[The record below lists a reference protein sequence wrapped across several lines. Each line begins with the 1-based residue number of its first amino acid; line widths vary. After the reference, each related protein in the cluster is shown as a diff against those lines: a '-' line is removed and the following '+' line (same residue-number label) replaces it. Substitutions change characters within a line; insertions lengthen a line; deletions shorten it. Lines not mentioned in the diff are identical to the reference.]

1 MRHAALAERFPGD
14 AKTDS
19 VIRRLERFFDQHPLC
34 PADVARFLLQ
44 LLPDPKQREFIID
57 RTNWKLGG
65 QDVNI
70 LVLAVIW
77 RGVAIPLLFE
87 FLDHSGNSNAATRL
101 LILEDALEILHCQ
114 DIFTLYGDREFIGQ
128 DWVDGLIDQG
138 IPVTIRIRY
147 TTSIDGLPGRE
158 WLSDLQPGAVGV
170 LLDDVEV
177 FGSPMNV
184 VGTFTTDG
192 EMLLVA
198 SNAMKS
204 HKILKAYRKRWKI
217 ECLFRALKSKGFQL
231 ENTHMT
237 LHDHLERLLCVLTL
251 AYVWCILVG
260 LQQSVRLKTHGRRAW
275 SVITLGLRELV
286 RAWSQPEKQREVQI
300 LAFID
305 LFSPSQTGFLET
317 VGY

>member
-1 MRHAALAERFPGD
+1 M
-14 AKTDS
+14 
-19 VIRRLERFFDQHPLC
+19 
-34 PADVARFLLQ
+34 LLH

-101 LILEDALEILHCQ
+101 LTLEDALEILHCQ

-128 DWVDGLIDQG
+128 DWVDGLIDRG
-138 IPVTIRIRY
+138 IPVTIRLRH
-147 TTSIDGLPGRE
+147 TTSIDGLPGSE

-177 FGSPMNV
+177 FGSSMNV
-184 VGTFTTDG
+184 VGTFTADG

-231 ENTHMT
+231 ESTHMT

-260 LQQSVRLKTHGRRAW
+260 LQQSVRLKSHGRRAW

-286 RAWSQPEKQREVQI
+286 RAWSQPEKQRATRL
-300 LAFID
+300 LALID
-305 LFSPSQTGFLET
+305 LFLPSQSGFLET

>member
-1 MRHAALAERFPGD
+1 MVFALIKAKDVRHAALAERFPGD

-19 VIRRLERFFDQHPLC
+19 VIRRIERFFDQHPIC
-34 PADVARFLLQ
+34 PADVARFVLL
-44 LLPDPKQREFIID
+44 LLPDLKQREFIID
-57 RTNWKLGG
+57 RTNWKLGS

-70 LVLAVIW
+70 LVLAVTW

-101 LILEDALEILHCQ
+101 VTLQDALEILDCQ
-114 DIFTLYGDREFIGQ
+114 DILSLYGDREFIGQ
-128 DWVDGLIDQG
+128 DWVDGLIDRG
-138 IPVTIRIRY
+138 IPVTIRLRH
-147 TTSIDGLPGRE
+147 TTMIDGLPSSE
-158 WLSDLQPGAVGV
+158 WLSDLQPRTVGV

-177 FGSPMNV
+177 FGAPMNV
-184 VGTFTTDG
+184 AATFTADG

-198 SNAMKS
+198 SNALPA

-237 LHDHLERLLCVLTL
+237 LHDHLERLLCVLIL

-260 LQQSVRLKTHGRRAW
+260 LQQEIRIKSHGRRAW
-275 SVITLGLRELV
+275 SVVTLGLRELV
-286 RAWSQPEKQREVQI
+286 RA
-300 LAFID
+300 
-305 LFSPSQTGFLET
+305 
-317 VGY
+317 